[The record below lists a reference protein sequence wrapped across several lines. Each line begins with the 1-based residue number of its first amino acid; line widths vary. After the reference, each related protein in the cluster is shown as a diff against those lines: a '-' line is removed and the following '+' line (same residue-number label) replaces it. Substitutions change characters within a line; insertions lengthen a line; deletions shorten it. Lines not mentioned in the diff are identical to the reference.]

1 MRDRAPSSNNRR
13 PAPGALPR
21 VPARAGADPHLAATL
36 RCGAGRGASNP
47 AGNGSRAGRAAGQRW
62 SLYLQTRIQSTA
74 RTQAPLAPSRAGQC
88 LAAPR
93 ACPAPA
99 ARPHGTA
106 GPSPGACSGSVPTP
120 GTASSLLCLRLL
132 HRCACASSCTAVP
145 APPALPCLG
154 WGGLSSQPQAP
165 TASRPQPLA
174 EPGQS
179 SSPPPAAGAGGR
191 QRPHPT
197 AACRGLPV
205 LREPLS
211 LLHPRARGLS
221 PAGLFIAKASAGR
234 GRLPQ
239 DPGPA
244 ELPGRRGDGAD
255 AKPGGWEPPPVPA
268 TGGCWAGEEA
278 SPLLPRDLAAGGREG
293 EGGAARP

>member
-88 LAAPR
+88 LAVPR

-106 GPSPGACSGSVPTP
+106 GPSPGACSGSAPTP
-120 GTASSLLCLRLL
+120 GTASSLLCLGLL
-132 HRCACASSCTAVP
+132 HRCACASCTAVP

-197 AACRGLPV
+197 AACR
-205 LREPLS
+205 RT
-211 LLHPRARGLS
+211 RAARAARAPFPS
-221 PAGLFIAKASAGR
+221 
-234 GRLPQ
+234 
-239 DPGPA
+239 
-244 ELPGRRGDGAD
+244 
-255 AKPGGWEPPPVPA
+255 
-268 TGGCWAGEEA
+268 A
-278 SPLLPRDLAAGGREG
+278 SPGAGPQPCG
-293 EGGAARP
+293 PVYC